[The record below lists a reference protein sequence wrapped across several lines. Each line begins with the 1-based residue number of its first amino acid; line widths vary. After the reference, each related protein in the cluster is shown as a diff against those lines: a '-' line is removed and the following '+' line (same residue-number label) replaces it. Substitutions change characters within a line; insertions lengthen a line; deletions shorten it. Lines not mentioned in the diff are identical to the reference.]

1 MDILKK
7 YVCSVPFEYLEV
19 HSENVYACCPEW
31 LTTPIVPI
39 NEVSTAWKSEML
51 KKIQESVIN
60 GTYEYCS
67 SELCPALNELITK
80 GTNTT
85 GMLIPK
91 NKFKNNNSE
100 SPNIINY
107 SFDRSCNLSCP
118 SCRTEKIMA
127 DETELD
133 KIQYVINEIEES
145 YGEKLHGIYLSGT
158 ADPFASKSFR
168 KLLTDF
174 DKTKYPKLH
183 KIALHTNGL
192 LFTKEMWNKIKK
204 SQKHIKSVE
213 ISVDAATKETYEII
227 RRGGD
232 WDILIENLK
241 FIGTLP
247 LFGLKISMVVQNTN
261 YMEMEDFYNMVRN
274 LLGDKTQVFFRRI
287 VNWNTFTNDEFKEK
301 EVFNEEHPEFNLFLL
316 QLLKIDKKYNCIH
329 NFHDVV
335 EKHIKKE
342 LKFI

>member
-1 MDILKK
+1 MDIFKK

-31 LTTPIVPI
+31 LPHPIAPTENVG
-39 NEVSTAWKSEML
+39 VAWKSEKL
-51 KKIQESVIN
+51 KKIQKSLID

-67 SELCPALNELITK
+67 SELCPALNELIK
-80 GTNTT
+80 NGTNTT

-91 NKFKNNNSE
+91 TKFNNVNPE
-100 SPNIINY
+100 FPNMINY
-107 SFDRSCNLSCP
+107 AFDRSCNLSCP

-127 DETELD
+127 NESELS
-133 KIQYVINEIEES
+133 VIDFTIKEIETS
-145 YGEKLHGIYLSGT
+145 YGDKLHGIYLSAT
-158 ADPFASKSFR
+158 ADPFASKSYR

-174 DKTKYPKLH
+174 DPIKYPKLH
-183 KIALHTNGL
+183 KIALHTNGI
-192 LFTKEMWNKIKK
+192 LFTKEMWEKIKK
-204 SQKHIKSVE
+204 SHKYIKSVE
-213 ISVDAATKETYEII
+213 VSIDAATKETYEVI

-247 LFGLKISMVVQNTN
+247 LFGLKISMVVQNNN
-261 YMEMEDFYNMVRN
+261 YMEMEDFYNMVRSM
-274 LLGDKTQVFFRRI
+274 LGDKPQVFFRRI
-287 VNWNTFTNDEFKEK
+287 TNWNTFTYEEFKQK
-301 EVFNEEHPEFNLFLL
+301 EVFNEDHPEFNLFLL
-316 QLLKIDKKYNCIH
+316 QLSKIDKKYNCIH
-329 NFHDVV
+329 NFHDIV